1 MRLLLTLLLLTGLSA
16 NAQPLWRNFFT
27 TNQNPRVTV
36 VAGSNATVQAS
47 TVGFD
52 QRIFTVNAVPGAGT
66 GQTNNTI
73 VIAGTNGVV
82 VVTNSS
88 GGITT
93 YTVHNTNI
101 AGISQTNWP
110 LSSITNANYLT
121 NWALIPTNFVPAE
134 SSHATNAD
142 YATEAGHST
151 NTDFVLTATLTNK
164 MYASNVVSGGQ
175 VPIGVLSPTA
185 GANGWFL
192 IQSNGVSEWSLNGAY
207 LTNVPFTFWTNYTS
221 NPNDSTNLNGLAF
234 GSGLYGMTSYW
245 SYATA
250 PGVGPIGIWYSG
262 IDTNTVISTNGGSFY
277 GAILDLSGSAT
288 APGSNQLVTA
298 SWVRNLFSASGS
310 AYYNSTNIDSGAT
323 NADMANQYV
332 YKYQST
338 IPISDSRVY
347 STTDFLTNSGY
358 VGAVVTT
365 NRFSYLSGAILVNS
379 YFAYTGGSASPTLL
393 IKPEIYISS
402 DGTNW
407 YSEVAASPQS
417 ITHGTTNLFQWLVDF
432 PATSAT
438 NATGFLLQ
446 RRFKITGITGSGT
459 RTLRVFI
466 GTNAVSGVSDAAHLT
481 MQSPTA
487 TAGNAY
493 LANNQVFTGSN
504 FFAQP
509 IVGRVSADLTGSTNY
524 FFSTNTVATL
534 PAAQTG
540 PSIRWCSDVITS
552 SGVGA
557 YVRWDW
563 NTSTWRTWEG
573 VSATADVRQ
582 FILNGW
588 ASALNVQTP
597 ISTIYFSRNP
607 LSATSIGFPASS
619 TAVGGAAVTTILP
632 SVTGNSYAYTL
643 GSGTAGGI
651 YSISTPVVL
660 VDGEKYGTYR
670 RVLLAESDAAN
681 AAWSIIGMSVATAQT
696 NYPTDGAYF
705 LYDRYNTNS
714 HSITGAGTNNWI
726 ACTGGSS
733 SYTYVDTG
741 LTPSGTTAQRLGII
755 LTTTNCVF
763 YTNGVACVTNTTTLP
778 TANLYLL
785 GDKHVRV
792 HGTGA
797 KSLYIATPATHLRGA
812 TNQIYP

>member
-16 NAQPLWRNFFT
+16 NAQPLWRNFWT

-52 QRIFTVNAVPGAGT
+52 QRIFTVNAVPGAGD

-121 NWALIPTNFVPAE
+121 NWALIPTNFVPSE

-142 YATEAGHST
+142 
-151 NTDFVLTATLTNK
+151 FVLASTLTNK

-192 IQSNGVSEWSLNGAY
+192 IQSNGVSEWSLNGAS
-207 LTNVPFTFWTNYTS
+207 LTNVPFAFWTNYTS
-221 NPNDSTNLNGLAF
+221 NPNDSTNLNGLAY
-234 GSGLYGMTSYW
+234 GSGMYGMTSFW

-250 PGVGPIGIWYSG
+250 PGVGPIGVYYNG
-262 IDTNTVISTNGGSFY
+262 IDTNTVITTNGGSFF
-277 GAILDLSGSAT
+277 GAILDLSASST

-310 AYYNSTNIDSGAT
+310 PYYNSTNIDSGAT

-347 STTDFLTNSGY
+347 STADFLTNSGY
-358 VGAVVTT
+358 VGAVITT

-417 ITHGTTNLFQWLVDF
+417 ITYGTTNLFQWLVDF

-466 GTNAVSGVSDAAHLT
+466 GTNAISGTADAAHLT

-504 FFAQP
+504 YFSQALNGTLP
-509 IVGRVSADLTGSTNY
+509 PPTNAPTAGSRI
-524 FFSTNTVATL
+524 VAT
-534 PAAQTG
+534 
-540 PSIRWCSDVITS
+540 
-552 SGVGA
+552 SG
-557 YVRWDW
+557 
-563 NTSTWRTWEG
+563 
-573 VSATADVRQ
+573 
-582 FILNGW
+582 
-588 ASALNVQTP
+588 
-597 ISTIYFSRNP
+597 
-607 LSATSIGFPASS
+607 SS
-619 TAVGGAAVTTILP
+619 TAWTTGFLTNANYVRPDFDVPYSELTTNAAFAFLAPTNVSTVRYQP
-632 SVTGNSYAYTL
+632 S
-643 GSGTAGGI
+643 
-651 YSISTPVVL
+651 VVL
-660 VDGEKYGTYR
+660 VTNSTAAAVAVTAPANCHTTGTWYITNLT
-670 RVLLAESDAAN
+670 VFSFFN
-681 AAWSIIGMSVATAQT
+681 AAGRW
-696 NYPTDGAYF
+696 
-705 LYDRYNTNS
+705 
-714 HSITGAGTNNWI
+714 
-726 ACTGGSS
+726 
-733 SYTYVDTG
+733 
-741 LTPSGTTAQRLGII
+741 
-755 LTTTNCVF
+755 TNC
-763 YTNGVACVTNTTTLP
+763 
-778 TANLYLL
+778 
-785 GDKHVRV
+785 
-792 HGTGA
+792 
-797 KSLYIATPATHLRGA
+797 IA
-812 TNQIYP
+812 YPVW